1 MEKSSRPRHTPVL
14 VGIGLVLVGLL
25 SGILVMLFL
34 VNTSPQQAIVPRVVE
49 RVELGRQQPM
59 PAALTPDSGQAT
71 PVVDVFML
79 NRLFKDVAGYVT
91 SAVVYIQVESSP
103 GDTPRDWFHNF
114 DEEEPGGRF
123 FREMPRQS
131 VGSGVVISDQGYI
144 VTNHHV
150 IDRATTIRVA
160 FSDKREYEARVIG
173 VDRST
178 DMAVIKIEVND
189 GEEIPVVALGN
200 SDEVQVGEWVL
211 AVGNPFRLTS
221 TVTAGIVSALGRQV
235 NIIEDNFR
243 IEDFIQTDAA
253 INPGN
258 SGGALVNLKGELI
271 GISTAI
277 ATESGSYEGYGFA
290 VPVNLVERI
299 VQDLI
304 AYGEVQR
311 GYLGVTIQGIDA
323 VAARKLGLDHIGGV
337 YLEQVQRGSAA
348 HQAGLRRGDVVLSVQ
363 GRPVNETN
371 ELQSTIA
378 RHRPGDQ
385 VTVEVWRGGRTQ
397 NLLVELLG
405 RDDPAVNNWITG
417 LNVPQQPNSPQ
428 ELPERPSTEIFQ
440 LGGWGLGIRALSDRD
455 RNGFDV
461 EAGVFLAYV
470 ENGTVGAE
478 AEVPRNVVIERI
490 NNEAVNAIEDA
501 VRLLGL
507 AAKGEE
513 SVLFRI
519 KRRNGL
525 QAFYEVEVPK
535 E

>member
-1 MEKSSRPRHTPVL
+1 MEKSSRPRHSPVL

-34 VNTSPQQAIVPRVVE
+34 VNTSPQRAVVPRVVE
-49 RVELGRQQPM
+49 RVELGRQQPV
-59 PAALTPDSGQAT
+59 PASIRPDSGQTA
-71 PVVDVFML
+71 PVVDVLTL
-79 NRLFKDVAGYVT
+79 NRLFKEVAGHVT
-91 SAVVYIQVESSP
+91 AAVVYIQVESSP
-103 GDTPRDWFHNF
+103 GEASRDWFHNF
-114 DEEEPGGRF
+114 DEEEQGGRF

-150 IDRATTIRVA
+150 IDRASAIRVS
-160 FSDKREYEARVIG
+160 FSDKREYDARVIG

-200 SDEVQVGEWVL
+200 SDKVQVGEWVL

-258 SGGALVNLKGELI
+258 SGGALVNLQGELI

-323 VAARKLGLDHIGGV
+323 IAARELGLDRIGGV
-337 YLEQVQRGSAA
+337 YLEQVQHGSAA
-348 HQAGLRRGDVVLSVQ
+348 YQAGLRRGDVVLSVQ

-385 VTVEVWRGGRTQ
+385 VMVEVWRGGRSQ

-405 RDDPAVNNWITG
+405 REDPAVNNWITG
-417 LNVPQQPNSPQ
+417 LNEPPQPVVP
-428 ELPERPSTEIFQ
+428 EEDTERPTTEIFQ
-440 LGGWGLGIRALSDRD
+440 LGGWGLGIRSLSDHD

-461 EAGVFLAYV
+461 EGGVFLAYV
-470 ENGTVGAE
+470 ENGSVGAE
-478 AEVPRNVVIERI
+478 ARVPRNVVIEHI
-490 NNEAVNAIEDA
+490 NDEPVNTVEDA

-507 AAKGEE
+507 AAEGEE

-525 QAFYEVEVPK
+525 LAFYEVEVPK